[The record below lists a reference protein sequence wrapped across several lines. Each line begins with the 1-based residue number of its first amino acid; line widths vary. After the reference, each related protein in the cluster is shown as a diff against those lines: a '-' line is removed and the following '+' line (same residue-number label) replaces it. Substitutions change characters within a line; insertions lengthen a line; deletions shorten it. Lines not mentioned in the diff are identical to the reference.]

1 MRSLELLVTTVM
13 MTTIPTVGLA
23 TSAQQSNLFALF
35 GSLRPDVELRP
46 EQGGWSLQYC
56 PDNTCERFCCSTSK
70 CDGSLLD
77 FSFLY
82 LSHISGYTVLSEFKR
97 KEAPHATPG
106 VLARH
111 RASCHQ
117 SSERDAVVCILRDRR
132 PIEFESRLF
141 ATMKANGT
149 RRRLILRKNS
159 GAQLNHEP
167 ANNALNP
174 TVLRVTALA
183 DRRQAPR
190 RSARGLARAVGRHG
204 EPCVS

>member
-1 MRSLELLVTTVM
+1 MRSLALLVTTVM
-13 MTTIPTVGLA
+13 MTTIPRVGLS
-23 TSAQQSNLFALF
+23 TSAQQSDLLALF
-35 GSLRPDVELRP
+35 GSLRPDVELRV

-117 SSERDAVVCILRDRR
+117 SSERDAVGCILRALSKTDRIR
-132 PIEFESRLF
+132 ISFVRYDEGQRNEEAVDLE
-141 ATMKANGT
+141 KE
-149 RRRLILRKNS
+149 L
-159 GAQLNHEP
+159 Q
-167 ANNALNP
+167 
-174 TVLRVTALA
+174 
-183 DRRQAPR
+183 
-190 RSARGLARAVGRHG
+190 RSA
-204 EPCVS
+204 EP

>member
-1 MRSLELLVTTVM
+1 MRSLALLVTTVM

-82 LSHISGYTVLSEFKR
+82 LSHISGSVSCISRTSQATRFCRNSRGKKPRMPRLACWRAIEL
-97 KEAPHATPG
+97 HATNHP
-106 VLARH
+106 
-111 RASCHQ
+111 S
-117 SSERDAVVCILRDRR
+117 
-132 PIEFESRLF
+132 
-141 ATMKANGT
+141 ATMAELFNGNKENFEE
-149 RRRLILRKNS
+149 RMLRLLFH
-159 GAQLNHEP
+159 GAL
-167 ANNALNP
+167 
-174 TVLRVTALA
+174 TV
-183 DRRQAPR
+183 
-190 RSARGLARAVGRHG
+190 
-204 EPCVS
+204 

>member
-1 MRSLELLVTTVM
+1 LGGLENAMRSLALLVTTVM
-13 MTTIPTVGLA
+13 MTTIPTVGLS
-23 TSAQQSNLFALF
+23 TSARQSNLLALF

-82 LSHISGYTVLSEFKR
+82 LSHISGYTALSEFKR
-97 KEAPHATPG
+97 KEALHATPG

-117 SSERDAVVCILRDRR
+117 SSERDAVGGILRALSKTDRIR
-132 PIEFESRLF
+132 ISFVRYDEGQRNEEAVDLE
-141 ATMKANGT
+141 KE
-149 RRRLILRKNS
+149 L
-159 GAQLNHEP
+159 Q
-167 ANNALNP
+167 
-174 TVLRVTALA
+174 
-183 DRRQAPR
+183 
-190 RSARGLARAVGRHG
+190 RSA
-204 EPCVS
+204 EP